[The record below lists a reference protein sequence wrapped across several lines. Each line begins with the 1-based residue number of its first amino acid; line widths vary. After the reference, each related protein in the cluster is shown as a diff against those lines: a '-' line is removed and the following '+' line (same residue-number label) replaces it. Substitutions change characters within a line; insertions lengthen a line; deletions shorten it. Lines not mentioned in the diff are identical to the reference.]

1 MRGKVTRGRKR
12 MHVRSD
18 LVEGKYVALK
28 RIAEDV
34 TT

>member
-1 MRGKVTRGRKR
+1 